1 MAQLLN
7 VRQLSRIGEDSNRST
22 ASEDV
27 SVSSHLA
34 GIRRSAVLP
43 HSVLTADFNAQSLV

>member
-7 VRQLSRIGEDSNRST
+7 VRQLSRIGEDSNPST
-22 ASEDV
+22 PTADV
-27 SVSSHLA
+27 SVNSHLA
-34 GIRRSAVLP
+34 GIRRSAVLS